1 MPSTMESRAAP
12 PRHGSPGRYD
22 LMSRRMFLALGA
34 ALGPLACAP
43 GASSV
48 GPGDDAGRI
57 TARPR
62 STPTDPP
69 LPAGERPLGLSRDGR
84 DGLIYVP
91 KQGARPRLPLLLLLH
106 GATGSAARITSRTG
120 AFDLAEELG
129 VVVLA
134 PDSRDVTWDIA
145 TGPPGP
151 DVAFIDRA
159 LQHVCART
167 AIDSHR
173 FAVGGFS
180 DGASYAL
187 SLGLTNGDVFSHVI
201 AFSPGFI
208 KARRAVGHP
217 AIFVSHGTRD
227 DILPADDTSR
237 KFVPD
242 LESAGYAVR
251 YREFKGGHTVPPEI
265 AREAFKWLAG

>member
-1 MPSTMESRAAP
+1 MKRLMAP
-12 PRHGSPGRYD
+12 ARLAPGRPD
-22 LMSRRMFLALGA
+22 LMSRRAFLALGA
-34 ALGPLACAP
+34 AVAPLACAP
-43 GASSV
+43 GVSSA
-48 GPGDDAGRI
+48 GPARDESRL
-57 TARPR
+57 TARPQ
-62 STPTDPP
+62 STPSQPP
-69 LPAGERPLGLSRDGR
+69 LPAGETALGLGADGR
-84 DGLIYVP
+84 DGLIFVP
-91 KQGARPRLPLLLLLH
+91 KQSRRPRLPLLLLLH

-120 AFDLAEELG
+120 AFDLAEEFG

-134 PDSRDVTWDIA
+134 PDSRAVTWDIA

-151 DVAFIDRA
+151 DLAFIDRA
-159 LQHVCART
+159 LQHVCARI
-167 AIDSHR
+167 ALDSHR

-187 SLGLTNGDVFSHVI
+187 SLGLTNGDLFSHVI
-201 AFSPGFI
+201 AFSAGFI

-227 DILPADDTSR
+227 EILPADDTSR

-242 LESAGYAVR
+242 LENGGYAVR
-251 YREFKGGHTVPPEI
+251 YREFTGGHTVPPEI

>member
-1 MPSTMESRAAP
+1 
-12 PRHGSPGRYD
+12 
-22 LMSRRMFLALGA
+22 MSRRVFLALGA

-43 GASSV
+43 PGAANA
-48 GPGDDAGRI
+48 GPGADAGRI
-57 TARPR
+57 TARPQ
-62 STPTDPP
+62 STPSNPP
-69 LPAGERPLGLSRDGR
+69 LPAGESPLGLSHDGR

-91 KQGARPRLPLLLLLH
+91 KQGGRPRLPLLLLLH

-134 PDSRDVTWDIA
+134 PDSREVTWDIA

-151 DVAFIDRA
+151 DLAFIDRA
-159 LQHVCART
+159 LQYVCART
-167 AIDSHR
+167 AIDPHR

-242 LESAGYAVR
+242 LESAGYAIR
-251 YREFKGGHTVPPEI
+251 YREFNGGHTVPPEI